1 MGGGEKW
8 VCEGDANTQ
17 FFHLVANG
25 RRRKKTI
32 TMLESEGVT
41 ITDQNEIREAIYTY
55 YRKLFGVQPETKVT
69 LGDGAWTEHGKLDSH
84 DNASLL
90 KPITEEELKETIFG
104 MKEDTVP
111 GPDGFTVTFYKRFWH
126 IINRAGQI

>member
-1 MGGGEKW
+1 LEIERGGGEKW

-41 ITDQNEIREAIYTY
+41 ITDQNEIREAIYAY
-55 YRKLFGVQPETKVT
+55 YRKLFGAQPETKLT
-69 LGDGAWTEHGKLDSH
+69 LGEAAWAEHDKLDSQ

-90 KPITEEELKETIFG
+90 KPITEEELKETIFRDERRYG
-104 MKEDTVP
+104 A
-111 GPDGFTVTFYKRFWH
+111 GP
-126 IINRAGQI
+126 